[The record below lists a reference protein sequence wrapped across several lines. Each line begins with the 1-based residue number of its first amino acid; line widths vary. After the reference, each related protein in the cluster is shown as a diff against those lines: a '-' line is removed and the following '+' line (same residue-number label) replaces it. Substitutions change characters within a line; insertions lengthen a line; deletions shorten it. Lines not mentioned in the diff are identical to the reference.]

1 MQIRL
6 FKSVMTIAKS
16 ISWTQNDEDQLQ
28 TASLNVPT
36 REAIGSAKKTAGG
49 HQDLFNQMKQSA
61 LHDCGLESHK
71 HLDAT
76 QRILRFK
83 KIHHLHGNNV
93 LQPWQTACSDGTLID
108 FSAPDLVTKD
118 SLFIA
123 RVLNNP
129 LTQPPVNGWNS
140 EWAEQLRN
148 IVNRSLEANYW
159 SIATSASLN
168 CVQNTRFYTEGT
180 T

>member
-1 MQIRL
+1 MPCYANASFQICNNNSR
-6 FKSVMTIAKS
+6 S
-16 ISWTQNDEDQLQ
+16 INWTKNDEDQLQ

-36 REAIGSAKKTAGG
+36 REAIGSAKQITGG
-49 HQDLFNQMKQSA
+49 HQDLFNQMTQSA
-61 LHDCGLESHK
+61 LHDCGLQSHE

-76 QRILRFK
+76 QRILRLK
-83 KIHHLHGNNV
+83 KIHHLHENNI
-93 LQPWQTACSDGTLID
+93 LQPWQTAYSDGTLID
-108 FSAPDLVTKD
+108 FSAPDLVTKS

-129 LTQPPVNGWNS
+129 LTHPPVNGWNS

-168 CVQNTRFYTEGT
+168 CVQNTRFYT
-180 T
+180 